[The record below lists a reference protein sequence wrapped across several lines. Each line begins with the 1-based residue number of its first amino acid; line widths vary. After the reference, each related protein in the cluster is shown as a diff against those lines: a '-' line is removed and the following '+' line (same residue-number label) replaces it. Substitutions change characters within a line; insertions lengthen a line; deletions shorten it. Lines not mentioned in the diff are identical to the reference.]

1 MPLAEPFSRKRA
13 NMETISV
20 KGIPGEISLLRSSR
34 KSVTVTVDTE
44 GRITVR
50 APLRLPLRDITAF
63 LERKAARICGML
75 ERQNGMRE
83 QVKAL
88 PPLDAAE
95 LERLA
100 DQAVQVIPPKVRHF
114 AELLGVTYGRI
125 TIRNQ
130 KTRWGS
136 CTAEGNLNF
145 NCLLM
150 LAPEDVLD
158 SVIVHELC
166 HRLEMN
172 HSARFYE
179 AVYRVFPDYDRCQKW
194 LKENG
199 TLLLRRMTGR

>member
-1 MPLAEPFSRKRA
+1 MD
-13 NMETISV
+13 TIRTD
-20 KGIPGEISLLRSSR
+20 GIPAEIRVLRSRR
-34 KSVTVTVDTE
+34 KSVAASVDAD
-44 GRITVR
+44 GSITVR
-50 APLRLPLRDITAF
+50 APLRLPLSEIVGF
-63 LERKAARICGML
+63 LQKKADRICGML
-75 ERQNGMRE
+75 EKQNTLRE
-83 QVKAL
+83 QAKAL
-88 PPLDAAE
+88 PPLDFAE
-95 LERLA
+95 LNRLA
-100 DQAVQVIPPKVRHF
+100 DEAMRVIPPKVRHY
-114 AELLGVTYGRI
+114 AERLGVTYGRI

-136 CTAEGNLNF
+136 CSAEGNLNF

-194 LKENG
+194 LKEHG
-199 TLLLRRMTGR
+199 ALLLRRMTG